1 MNYYSIPEND
11 EYSFFLKTYIQRVR
25 ENNVIEALKVGHI
38 QTLDFFNHLPKE
50 KWEYKY
56 QENKWTSKEI
66 LGHIIDA
73 ERVFVYRALAFS
85 RNDSTALPGYD
96 ENKYV
101 ENADFNSILTCNL
114 LEEYD
119 LLRKSTINFFEILQP
134 EKLLNTGIANSSMVS
149 VRSLGFAIA
158 GHEIHH
164 VQVIR
169 EKYL

>member
-1 MNYYSIPEND
+1 MNYYSLPEKN
-11 EYSFFLKTYIQRVR
+11 EYSLFLKTYIQGVR
-25 ENNVIEALKVGHI
+25 ENNLIEALKVGHTR
-38 QTLDFFNHLPKE
+38 TLAFFNQLPKE

-56 QENKWTSKEI
+56 QENKWTCKEI

-73 ERVFVYRALAFS
+73 ERIFVYRALAFS
-85 RNDSTALPGYD
+85 RNDSTVLPGYD

-101 ENADFNSILTCNL
+101 ENADFNSISAINL
-114 LEEYD
+114 LKEYD
-119 LLRKSTINFFEILQP
+119 LLRKSTINFFETLKP
-134 EKLLNTGIANSSMVS
+134 EKLLNTGIANSSLVS